1 MIMSKKKRKGKITV
15 QKIKEDPVWKIRAES
30 VAQYNLILQYF
41 LDTMLKELERIY
53 KGVQG

>member
-1 MIMSKKKRKGKITV
+1 MSKKKRKGKITV

-41 LDTMLKELERIY
+41 IDTMLKELERIY